1 MLQARQTFAQR
12 KTRKPASHQTKLKKK
27 VFGTRM
33 QDTIHNLLKQHWEE
47 LPQGLRKS
55 LDAISKPSPK
65 EVMVADMGPN
75 QVASE
80 FKAAGAKLRNLGQKK
95 LHLDA
100 RYDKLAKQ
108 LETLQEDRRKLEED
122 LQEAQQSLERITA
135 VYANK
140 VLRADFLEDE
150 VPVLEPFGGE
160 GKQQQLFR
168 MVEAFGSRLTN
179 GEKDKFKALVEEIFH
194 EVPHDLKRR
203 RKEEVLEAGDLG
215 DPDAYM
221 HREGGIGDQGFG
233 PHLG

>member
-1 MLQARQTFAQR
+1 MILQHSCTLSGSILQTFS
-12 KTRKPASHQTKLKKK
+12 T
-27 VFGTRM
+27 
-33 QDTIHNLLKQHWEE
+33 LLLFCDWFLEQ
-47 LPQGLRKS
+47 LNKS
-55 LDAISKPSPK
+55 LHVQHAGCTHFLDMFLQPIFLNTCFVNKYSKF
-65 EVMVADMGPN
+65 M
-75 QVASE
+75 
-80 FKAAGAKLRNLGQKK
+80 
-95 LHLDA
+95 
-100 RYDKLAKQ
+100 
-108 LETLQEDRRKLEED
+108 
-122 LQEAQQSLERITA
+122 QEAQQSLERITA

-221 HREGGIGDQGFG
+221 HTEGGIGDQGFG